1 MEIIS
6 HRGLWKEANEKNQP
20 LAFHR
25 SFSLGFGTET
35 DFRDYCGEL
44 VIAHDMPTQECIKA
58 DAFFKYYNQYR
69 CNSTL
74 ALNIKADGLQLLIK
88 QLIDENKI
96 SNYFVFDMSVPDTI
110 GYIKHGI
117 NFYSRQSEYETS
129 PAFYKECAGIWL
141 DAFMNTWYTTD
152 LILTHLNNNKK
163 VAIVSPEL
171 HQRDYLPLWQQLK
184 DENIHMQKNM
194 IICTDLPEQA
204 AYFFKN

>member
-6 HRGLWKEANEKNQP
+6 HRGYWKNNDEKNQ
-20 LAFHR
+20 LVAFHQ

-35 DFRDYCGEL
+35 DFRDYDQEI
-44 VIAHDMPTQECIKA
+44 VIAHDIPLPSSIKA
-58 DAFFKYYNQYR
+58 NIFFQLYHQYH

-74 ALNIKADGLQLLIK
+74 ALNIKADGLQLKIK
-88 QLIDENKI
+88 QLIEEHKI
-96 SNYFVFDMSVPDTI
+96 DNYFVFDMSVPDTI
-110 GYIKHGI
+110 GYINHDI

-129 PAFYKECAGIWL
+129 PVFYKECAGIWL
-141 DAFMNTWYTTD
+141 DAFVDTWYTTD

-184 DENIHMQKNM
+184 DSYMHQQKNV

-204 AYFFKN
+204 ADFFDN